1 MGRQGVTRKELLMAG
16 AGAYLGLVLG
26 GCGAS
31 SSEEGEVTYWN
42 GFTGGDGPT
51 MLELVDAYT
60 KESGTPVKMV
70 SVRWEDFY
78 QKVPA
83 AVEAGR
89 GPDVAIMHVDQIATS
104 AAHQVLR
111 P

>member
-1 MGRQGVTRKELLMAG
+1 MRRRGLTRQELLVAG
-16 AGAYLGLVLG
+16 TGAYLALMFGG
-26 GCGAS
+26 GCGGS

-83 AVEAGR
+83 AVEAGTTGR
-89 GPDVAIMHVDQIATS
+89 
-104 AAHQVLR
+104 
-111 P
+111 